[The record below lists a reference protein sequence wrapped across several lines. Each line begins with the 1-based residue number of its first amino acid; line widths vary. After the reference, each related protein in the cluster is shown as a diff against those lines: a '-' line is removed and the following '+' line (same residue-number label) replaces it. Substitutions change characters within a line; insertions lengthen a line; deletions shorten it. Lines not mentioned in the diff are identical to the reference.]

1 MEALINACILGIV
14 EGLTEF
20 LPISSTGHLIVT
32 ASLMSMSGEDI
43 KAFIV
48 VIQLGAILAV
58 CWDKRSRLLDT
69 LVNVKKDLRSRSFL
83 INVAM
88 AFLPTAIIALLL
100 HDTVKS
106 FFFSPITVA
115 LMLVIGGI
123 AILLLE
129 NRQGTPSVNTLDEV
143 HWSQAIKIGL
153 IQALAIFP
161 GVSRSGATI
170 LGGMYVGLS
179 RTAATEFSFF
189 LAIPVMIAATG
200 YDLIK
205 NTILFRPEIAAT
217 VLVGFITSFAFGL
230 ATVRALTY
238 YVSRNSF
245 KPFGYYRILAGL
257 TILFSWE
264 AGILD
269 WTTL

>member
-69 LVNVKKDLRSRSFL
+69 LVNVKKDLRSRNFL

-129 NRQGTPSVNTLDEV
+129 NRQGTPSVNTLDAV

-161 GVSRSGATI
+161 GVSRS
-170 LGGMYVGLS
+170 
-179 RTAATEFSFF
+179 
-189 LAIPVMIAATG
+189 
-200 YDLIK
+200 
-205 NTILFRPEIAAT
+205 
-217 VLVGFITSFAFGL
+217 
-230 ATVRALTY
+230 
-238 YVSRNSF
+238 
-245 KPFGYYRILAGL
+245 
-257 TILFSWE
+257 
-264 AGILD
+264 
-269 WTTL
+269 